1 MRKIED
7 FGEKIGGARKDIWK
21 LRGLNIDDIL
31 EMNEKEK
38 QFYVKKNNI
47 WKKPNYEQLVADGL
61 PVQVAF
67 YIKKIRDAIPTQ
79 PTFSYSATSEEIENT
94 YQEYAE
100 FVSFLRDEA
109 MNLKSKE
116 EAEKFYPDVIAPKYI
131 KQTGYTRYVTVA
143 DNVKNFFTNRLLKAF
158 QVRSWNSIDSDIRK
172 KQFCYTEN
180 QKILSKYNIHY
191 LGADSS
197 LSKTDRGD
205 TQIKLK
211 QWYGTSYF
219 YPKDEFSDEKKWEK
233 ETFFI
238 VQGSKVIANNFDRYA
253 DCEKYILDKD
263 KGKAG
268 SKSTNKKTRKK
279 RFIPKQLEHVIRDG
293 VDYRKH
299 RNVTGN
305 DYIEKFNFKGG
316 EFGVWMT
323 EKDRQQSLNYGYDAL
338 LDLARALEIKP
349 KDISLDGRL
358 SIAFGARGHGNAL
371 AHYEPLK
378 EVINLTK
385 MKGAGSLAH
394 EWGHALD
401 DFIGKQLGVPIMAT
415 ESSYMR
421 HGLNSLK
428 TLMESMKYKEQ
439 VKDGETYKI
448 KTDFFENSKKF
459 DESVSKTGR
468 GYWASNCEMFARA
481 FAYYVMDKLDN
492 RSDYLCGHADSV
504 MRTEIDRDGNTKIIQ
519 AFPIGEER
527 KIINQCMDE
536 LVRELKEKNILH
548 EYIMELPKE
557 ENLPLKSFSEIDYP
571 DLTEDEN
578 GNLTLF
584 NMDEE
589 YEEGM

>member
-211 QWYGTSYF
+211 QWYGT
-219 YPKDEFSDEKKWEK
+219 
-233 ETFFI
+233 
-238 VQGSKVIANNFDRYA
+238 
-253 DCEKYILDKD
+253 
-263 KGKAG
+263 
-268 SKSTNKKTRKK
+268 
-279 RFIPKQLEHVIRDG
+279 
-293 VDYRKH
+293 
-299 RNVTGN
+299 GN
-305 DYIEKFNFKGG
+305 
-316 EFGVWMT
+316 M
-323 EKDRQQSLNYGYDAL
+323 
-338 LDLARALEIKP
+338 
-349 KDISLDGRL
+349 
-358 SIAFGARGHGNAL
+358 
-371 AHYEPLK
+371 
-378 EVINLTK
+378 
-385 MKGAGSLAH
+385 
-394 EWGHALD
+394 
-401 DFIGKQLGVPIMAT
+401 
-415 ESSYMR
+415 
-421 HGLNSLK
+421 
-428 TLMESMKYKEQ
+428 
-439 VKDGETYKI
+439 
-448 KTDFFENSKKF
+448 
-459 DESVSKTGR
+459 
-468 GYWASNCEMFARA
+468 
-481 FAYYVMDKLDN
+481 
-492 RSDYLCGHADSV
+492 
-504 MRTEIDRDGNTKIIQ
+504 
-519 AFPIGEER
+519 
-527 KIINQCMDE
+527 
-536 LVRELKEKNILH
+536 KEKRR
-548 EYIMELPKE
+548 LPTGI
-557 ENLPLKSFSEIDYP
+557 PPTWI
-571 DLTEDEN
+571 T
-578 GNLTLF
+578 
-584 NMDEE
+584 
-589 YEEGM
+589 